1 MKLAFMS
8 FSMMREAFLGKMDAD
23 TLCAVAAERLLNEG
37 VLDRGIIFLPSIA
50 RIQLA
55 TQRIL
60 SLQPAR
66 RREIMQSSFR

>member
-37 VLDRGIIFLPSIA
+37 RRLLARSVPPRGVPCGTRPPLG
-50 RIQLA
+50 
-55 TQRIL
+55 
-60 SLQPAR
+60 
-66 RREIMQSSFR
+66 